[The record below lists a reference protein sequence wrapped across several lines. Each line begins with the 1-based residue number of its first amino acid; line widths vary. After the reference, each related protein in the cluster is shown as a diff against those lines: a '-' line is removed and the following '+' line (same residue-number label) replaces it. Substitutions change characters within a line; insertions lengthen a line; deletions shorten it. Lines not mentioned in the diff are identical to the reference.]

1 MPDAPASRLTAALI
15 FALGCAPGSHADTA
29 TPSGAA
35 PSQVYRVALSEDWE
49 RLSVEACFYG
59 DLPVRLHAGSDEAY
73 QYLVSPGI
81 RHGARTFTPSPGA
94 LSLPLE
100 TDNESAC
107 LEYSVAIRAAADVSR
122 RDSSTGNSDTLI
134 VSPGLWFWRPA
145 QLPGDALLRFELPQG
160 VNVSAPWQVLERRGN
175 ITRFHLSNTPP
186 SWPARMAIGRF
197 PVHELAVGDARLQLA
212 ILDAAPPADEA
223 AVAAWLDEAAR
234 AVTTLYGR
242 FPLPQAQ
249 LLLTPIG
256 RQAEPVPWG
265 QVLRGGEPSAHL
277 FFDQTRPPREWR
289 DDWTAVHE
297 LSHMLLPYI
306 SRRDAWLSEGFAS
319 YYQNVLRARAGLIS
333 ETDAWRKLAAGF
345 GRGQNGT
352 RRGVSLDAATRA
364 MRRERAFMRVYW
376 SGAAIALIADMRL
389 RQIDADL
396 SLDLALSRLAACCL
410 PSPRLW
416 TAQQTLQ
423 RMDELVGHEV
433 FVTLAERYR
442 GSDLFPN
449 VDELLL
455 RLGVIGR
462 GDTLHFD
469 ESAEL
474 APLRRA
480 LMQAPSDPE
489 GQ

>member
-277 FFDQTRPPREWR
+277 FFDRGARTLTHAAALHQPTRCVAVRRLCQLLPERVAGACWPDLRDGRMAQAGGRVRTRPER
-289 DDWTAVHE
+289 DPARR
-297 LSHMLLPYI
+297 LAG
-306 SRRDAWLSEGFAS
+306 RRDPRDAPRAS
-319 YYQNVLRARAGLIS
+319 VHARLLERRRNRADR
-333 ETDAWRKLAAGF
+333 
-345 GRGQNGT
+345 
-352 RRGVSLDAATRA
+352 
-364 MRRERAFMRVYW
+364 
-376 SGAAIALIADMRL
+376 
-389 RQIDADL
+389 
-396 SLDLALSRLAACCL
+396 
-410 PSPRLW
+410 
-416 TAQQTLQ
+416 
-423 RMDELVGHEV
+423 
-433 FVTLAERYR
+433 
-442 GSDLFPN
+442 
-449 VDELLL
+449 
-455 RLGVIGR
+455 
-462 GDTLHFD
+462 
-469 ESAEL
+469 
-474 APLRRA
+474 
-480 LMQAPSDPE
+480 
-489 GQ
+489 